1 MIEKYALRDEANKTM
16 FVFEKNGK
24 YYGHI
29 VKERTDKSPA
39 KIAFE
44 TPKYDS
50 IALLKTDYPPNVV
63 VE

>member
-1 MIEKYALRDEANKTM
+1 MNEKYALRDEPSKTM

-50 IALLKTDYPPNVV
+50 IEQLKAEYPPAD
-63 VE
+63 

>member
-1 MIEKYALRDEANKTM
+1 MNEKYALRDEPSKTM

-44 TPKYDS
+44 TQKYDS
-50 IALLKTDYPPNVV
+50 IELLKAEFPPAD
-63 VE
+63 